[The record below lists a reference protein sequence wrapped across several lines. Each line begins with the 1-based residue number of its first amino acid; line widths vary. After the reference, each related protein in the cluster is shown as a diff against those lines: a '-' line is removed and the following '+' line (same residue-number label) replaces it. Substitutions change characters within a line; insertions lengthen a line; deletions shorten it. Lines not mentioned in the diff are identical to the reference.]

1 MIGYADLAAGDTWKA
16 VLLIDLQL
24 LTLRNQAFATPGS
37 EASKK
42 FEVLIGQIRHAYR
55 ELIESILML
64 EDYQGVMEICQEGTK
79 KYRKHLQDF
88 FRSHGASANAKIVGN
103 SWITR
108 RWGMQ

>member
-42 FEVLIGQIRHAYR
+42 AEVLIGQIRDAYQ

-79 KYRKHLQDF
+79 KYGKHLQDF

-103 SWITR
+103 S
-108 RWGMQ
+108 